1 MDCFEQQ
8 APCYSSEP
16 VYSPRTKTDST
27 ERPGRTP
34 ILFHT
39 MVLHNINNFFSSED
53 WHHHHQC
60 LLWSSNFSSHTQQ
73 TILQTPQTV
82 FAESPTK
89 KYLLLLAFTQAGQP
103 VLEVSLVHQKPL
115 NFGTLYEARVI
126 SQHLYVQSKADK
138 AGRRVLQT
146 NPTLKWAS
154 IEGNLIGHWGDDSKD
169 PQELLVKIEGWNR
182 GPRCVIWLLTS
193 PTEREGLSGWTKAP
207 KGPMWPHLW

>member
-1 MDCFEQQ
+1 
-8 APCYSSEP
+8 
-16 VYSPRTKTDST
+16 
-27 ERPGRTP
+27 
-34 ILFHT
+34 
-39 MVLHNINNFFSSED
+39 MVLHNINNFYLIRRLTSS
-53 WHHHHQC
+53 
-60 LLWSSNFSSHTQQ
+60 SSIFVVIINFFSSHTQQ

-146 NPTLKWAS
+146 NPTLK
-154 IEGNLIGHWGDDSKD
+154 
-169 PQELLVKIEGWNR
+169 
-182 GPRCVIWLLTS
+182 
-193 PTEREGLSGWTKAP
+193 
-207 KGPMWPHLW
+207 

>member
-1 MDCFEQQ
+1 
-8 APCYSSEP
+8 
-16 VYSPRTKTDST
+16 
-27 ERPGRTP
+27 
-34 ILFHT
+34 
-39 MVLHNINNFFSSED
+39 MVLHINNFSF
-53 WHHHHQC
+53 HQKIGIVIINVC
-60 LLWSSNFSSHTQQ
+60 CDHQKFFFTHTTNDSTNTSDGVWRITDQ
-73 TILQTPQTV
+73 
-82 FAESPTK
+82 K
-89 KYLLLLAFTQAGQP
+89 NLLLLTFTQAGQP

>member
-39 MVLHNINNFFSSED
+39 MVLHNTNNFSF
-53 WHHHHQC
+53 HQKIGIIIITNVC
-60 LLWSSNFSSHTQQ
+60 CDHQKFFSSHT
-73 TILQTPQTV
+73 TNDSENTRQTV

-146 NPTLKWAS
+146 NPTLK
-154 IEGNLIGHWGDDSKD
+154 
-169 PQELLVKIEGWNR
+169 
-182 GPRCVIWLLTS
+182 
-193 PTEREGLSGWTKAP
+193 
-207 KGPMWPHLW
+207 

>member
-1 MDCFEQQ
+1 
-8 APCYSSEP
+8 
-16 VYSPRTKTDST
+16 
-27 ERPGRTP
+27 
-34 ILFHT
+34 
-39 MVLHNINNFFSSED
+39 MVIYNINNFSF
-53 WHHHHQC
+53 HQKIGIIIINVC
-60 LLWSSNFSSHTQQ
+60 CDHQNFSSHTQQ
-73 TILQTPQTV
+73 TILQTPDGVRRITDQ
-82 FAESPTK
+82 K
-89 KYLLLLAFTQAGQP
+89 NLLLLTFTQAGQP

-115 NFGTLYEARVI
+115 NFGTLYEARVT

-207 KGPMWPHLW
+207 KGPMWPHFW

>member
-39 MVLHNINNFFSSED
+39 MVLHNINNFFLIRRLASS
-53 WHHHHQC
+53 
-60 LLWSSNFSSHTQQ
+60 SSMFVVIIKNFPSHTQQ

-103 VLEVSLVHQKPL
+103 VLEVSLVHQKPS

-146 NPTLKWAS
+146 NPTLK
-154 IEGNLIGHWGDDSKD
+154 
-169 PQELLVKIEGWNR
+169 
-182 GPRCVIWLLTS
+182 
-193 PTEREGLSGWTKAP
+193 
-207 KGPMWPHLW
+207 

>member
-1 MDCFEQQ
+1 
-8 APCYSSEP
+8 
-16 VYSPRTKTDST
+16 
-27 ERPGRTP
+27 
-34 ILFHT
+34 
-39 MVLHNINNFFSSED
+39 MVLHNINNFF
-53 WHHHHQC
+53 HQKIGIIIIINVC
-60 LLWSSNFSSHTQQ
+60 CDHQIFSSHTQQ

-146 NPTLKWAS
+146 NPTLK
-154 IEGNLIGHWGDDSKD
+154 
-169 PQELLVKIEGWNR
+169 
-182 GPRCVIWLLTS
+182 
-193 PTEREGLSGWTKAP
+193 
-207 KGPMWPHLW
+207 

>member
-16 VYSPRTKTDST
+16 VYSPRTEQIQQNVQDEHQFYSIQWFYTST
-27 ERPGRTP
+27 
-34 ILFHT
+34 IFLFIRRLASSPS
-39 MVLHNINNFFSSED
+39 MFVVIIESFF
-53 WHHHHQC
+53 
-60 LLWSSNFSSHTQQ
+60 FHTQQ
-73 TILQTPQTV
+73 TILKTPVTTV

-146 NPTLKWAS
+146 NPTLK
-154 IEGNLIGHWGDDSKD
+154 
-169 PQELLVKIEGWNR
+169 
-182 GPRCVIWLLTS
+182 
-193 PTEREGLSGWTKAP
+193 
-207 KGPMWPHLW
+207 

>member
-39 MVLHNINNFFSSED
+39 MVLHNINNFSF
-53 WHHHHQC
+53 HQKIGIIIINVC
-60 LLWSSNFSSHTQQ
+60 CDHQNFSSHTQQ
-73 TILQTPQTV
+73 TILQTPNGVRRITDQ
-82 FAESPTK
+82 K
-89 KYLLLLAFTQAGQP
+89 NLLLLTFTQAGQP

-146 NPTLKWAS
+146 NPTLK
-154 IEGNLIGHWGDDSKD
+154 
-169 PQELLVKIEGWNR
+169 
-182 GPRCVIWLLTS
+182 
-193 PTEREGLSGWTKAP
+193 
-207 KGPMWPHLW
+207 

>member
-39 MVLHNINNFFSSED
+39 MVLHTINNFFFIRRLASS
-53 WHHHHQC
+53 
-60 LLWSSNFSSHTQQ
+60 SSMFVVIIKFFFTHT
-73 TILQTPQTV
+73 TNDSTNTSTV

-146 NPTLKWAS
+146 NPTLK
-154 IEGNLIGHWGDDSKD
+154 
-169 PQELLVKIEGWNR
+169 
-182 GPRCVIWLLTS
+182 
-193 PTEREGLSGWTKAP
+193 
-207 KGPMWPHLW
+207 